1 MEFKEYLTILQIIL
15 LILTAFCLPL
25 LNMWFENKLN
35 KALENLEDKFTTK
48 ETTSNLEKKID
59 SLTNE
64 FRGLNNWLRDNL
76 NGRNK

>member
-35 KALENLEDKFTTK
+35 KALEKLEDKFTTK
-48 ETTSNLEKKID
+48 EATSNLEKKID